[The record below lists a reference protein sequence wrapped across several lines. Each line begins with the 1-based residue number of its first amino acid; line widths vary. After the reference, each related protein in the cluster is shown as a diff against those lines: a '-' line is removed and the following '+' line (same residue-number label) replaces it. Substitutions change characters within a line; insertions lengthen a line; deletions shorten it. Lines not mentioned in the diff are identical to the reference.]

1 MIGSFWT
8 GRRSVA
14 GDSERELLSLLM
26 RTQSV
31 QEKKHK
37 IALVVK
43 MLITSYTWS
52 LRFSSGSAS
61 VSNVSQNLQSTAEQS
76 GRGEGESGGGKP
88 SRNHTRL
95 EERDKELASW
105 SELTLSKQLVEL
117 PVLSWSHVT
126 VT

>member
-1 MIGSFWT
+1 
-8 GRRSVA
+8 
-14 GDSERELLSLLM
+14 
-26 RTQSV
+26 
-31 QEKKHK
+31 
-37 IALVVK
+37 
-43 MLITSYTWS
+43 MLTSYTWS

-61 VSNVSQNLQSTAEQS
+61 VSSVSQNLQPTAEQS
-76 GRGEGESGGGKP
+76 GRGEGEGGGDKP

-126 VT
+126 VTRLLQARRWVWRADREM